1 MCAKLPYAI
10 VNGKRIFA
18 KTTEEC
24 LEKIKVEIE
33 AELAFYA

>member
-24 LEKIKVEIE
+24 LEKIEAEIE
-33 AELAFYA
+33 KELAFYA